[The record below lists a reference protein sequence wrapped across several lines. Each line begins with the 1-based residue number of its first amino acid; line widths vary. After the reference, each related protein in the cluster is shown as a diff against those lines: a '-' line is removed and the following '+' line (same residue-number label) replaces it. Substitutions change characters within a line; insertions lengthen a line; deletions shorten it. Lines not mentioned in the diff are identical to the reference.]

1 MTTSE
6 RPASGHRLIWAFLG
20 LLAVGAVGLLIY
32 SLRSPPQMGVDDQVF
47 NTVDAL
53 YTAVRN
59 HDEARLAQCARR
71 LTAQRDAGQ
80 LPPAAWD
87 YLDGVIDKARA
98 GNWDSATRRLY
109 DFMLAQRREGAVASH
124 HHKKKGHVKA
134 VVRR

>member
-6 RPASGHRLIWAFLG
+6 HSTNGHRVAWAALG

-32 SLRSPPQMGVDDQVF
+32 CLRTPPQMGVDEHVF

-71 LTAQRDAGQ
+71 LTSYREAGQ
-80 LPPAAWD
+80 LPAAAGD
-87 YLDGVIDKARA
+87 YLDGVIAKARD
-98 GNWDSATRRLY
+98 GDWDSATRNLY
-109 DFMLAQRREGAVASH
+109 DFMLAQRREGAIESH
-124 HHKKKGHVKA
+124 HHRKKSHAKA